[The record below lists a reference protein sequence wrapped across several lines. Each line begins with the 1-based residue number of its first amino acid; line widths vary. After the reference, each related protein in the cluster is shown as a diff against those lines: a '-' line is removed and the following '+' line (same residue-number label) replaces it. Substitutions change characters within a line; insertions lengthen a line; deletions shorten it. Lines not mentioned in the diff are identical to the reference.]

1 MGASAWSPCSL
12 EPHHTDLYWYGVH
25 GVETLYTAMGMGCKH
40 VTRVHTDD
48 TDLVVGQWDG
58 GRVGVFRGI
67 RKGKTGYGLVV
78 FGKSE
83 IYVGGKYEGYAPLV
97 ERIAD
102 FFAGAEA
109 PVATEETLEMFTF
122 MEAADRSKELGG
134 TPVSLDDMRRAGLEE
149 AARRLTALTNNE
161 N

>member
-67 RKGKTGYGLVV
+67 RRVRLAMVWSFLEKAKFTW
-78 FGKSE
+78 
-83 IYVGGKYEGYAPLV
+83 
-97 ERIAD
+97 
-102 FFAGAEA
+102 
-109 PVATEETLEMFTF
+109 EEST
-122 MEAADRSKELGG
+122 K
-134 TPVSLDDMRRAGLEE
+134 DMPPW
-149 AARRLTALTNNE
+149 
-161 N
+161 